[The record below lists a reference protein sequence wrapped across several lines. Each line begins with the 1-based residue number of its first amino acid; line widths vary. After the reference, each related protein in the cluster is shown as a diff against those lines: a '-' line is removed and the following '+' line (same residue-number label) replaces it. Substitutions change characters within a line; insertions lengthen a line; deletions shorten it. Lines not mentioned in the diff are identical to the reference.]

1 VFYVLTIRN
10 NFRILKLKQ
19 EDNMNVDELK
29 KAIKDKVPN
38 KAIESITKVVVAKK
52 KKRGGYNIY
61 PCVTEANLVNIPLL
75 GGDCM
80 AIVFED

>member
-1 VFYVLTIRN
+1 
-10 NFRILKLKQ
+10 
-19 EDNMNVDELK
+19 MNVEELK

-52 KKRGGYNIY
+52 KKRGGYSIY
-61 PCVTEANLVNIPLL
+61 PCVLEANLVNIPLL

-80 AIVFED
+80 SIVFED

>member
-1 VFYVLTIRN
+1 
-10 NFRILKLKQ
+10 
-19 EDNMNVDELK
+19 MNVEELK
-29 KAIKDKVPN
+29 KSIAENVPN

-52 KKRGGYNIY
+52 KKRGGYGIY
-61 PCVTEANLVNIPLL
+61 PCVTEAKLVNIPLL